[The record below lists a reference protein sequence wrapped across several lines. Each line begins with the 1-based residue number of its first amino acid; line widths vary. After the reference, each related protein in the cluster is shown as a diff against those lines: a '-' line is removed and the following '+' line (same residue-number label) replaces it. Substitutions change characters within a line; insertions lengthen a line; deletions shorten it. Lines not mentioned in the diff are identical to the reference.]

1 MKEIGLQAFKT
12 AIDNGLGKDAI
23 IIDVRR
29 PDECEKIRIKG
40 SKNYPLDEI
49 VSHKEKLSKYK
60 KIYVYCAAGVRCK
73 KACEA
78 LEKAGMDSDQLV
90 HIMGE
95 SSDWKT
101 MGLPVKETQGGHVAV
116 QRQVYFL
123 ASSLILVGL
132 LLSLIYSL
140 WWLLLPFFIGAGMLT
155 SAVRGICCSEI
166 ILSKMPWNR

>member
-90 HIMGE
+90 HITANDAKTLYRDANASRMRKKRR
-95 SSDWKT
+95 SSDQ
-101 MGLPVKETQGGHVAV
+101 LV
-116 QRQVYFL
+116 QIR
-123 ASSLILVGL
+123 I
-132 LLSLIYSL
+132 
-140 WWLLLPFFIGAGMLT
+140 
-155 SAVRGICCSEI
+155 
-166 ILSKMPWNR
+166 